1 MRRELPAGA
10 RWYSRAHYEC
20 FCIAG
25 AYLFRFIWICWLVD
39 NGTNLTFGFVS
50 AEVVG
55 SVTGLNGFAS
65 GLAGAGFTVLVGM
78 LVDHFSYFPAFVLA
92 AMAPILATCSILRL
106 LPSK

>member
-1 MRRELPAGA
+1 MGLTLP
-10 RWYSRAHYEC
+10 SD
-20 FCIAG
+20 
-25 AYLFRFIWICWLVD
+25 LFP
-39 NGTNLTFGFVS
+39 

-55 SVTGLNGFAS
+55 SVTGLSGFAS
-65 GLAGAGFTVLVGM
+65 GLAGTGFTLLVGT